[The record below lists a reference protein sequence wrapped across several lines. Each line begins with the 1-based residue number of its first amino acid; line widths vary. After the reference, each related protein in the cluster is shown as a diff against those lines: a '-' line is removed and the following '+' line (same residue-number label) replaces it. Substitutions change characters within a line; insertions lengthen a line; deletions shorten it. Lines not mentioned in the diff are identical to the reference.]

1 MWTTI
6 VVKYRGVSER
16 DFDIVSIAP
25 GPFEPGLVLPGGYNQ
40 DSGEPIPAD
49 KIHAQ
54 RRETTRSLSTLVR
67 HPEAGKPQWHR
78 RRHRQKHCWRSQ
90 RLGASVIRTT

>member
-40 DSGEPIPAD
+40 DSGDPCPLL
-49 KIHAQ
+49 
-54 RRETTRSLSTLVR
+54 T
-67 HPEAGKPQWHR
+67 
-78 RRHRQKHCWRSQ
+78 
-90 RLGASVIRTT
+90 